1 VVGGLQPHMRGLAM
15 AHANPFG
22 VAERDV
28 VRDVLSY
35 LRLMGIPAWRQ
46 NVAKVQAPKRHY
58 MTLLEM
64 ELGGEVLPLGGEK
77 PRRIVAGYP
86 GMSDILGMLPP
97 RGRFLAVE
105 CKRPGG
111 KPTGLQWQ
119 FLRTV
124 NRMGGF
130 GFVADSLQS
139 AIVMITSVCQD
150 PDCRLDD
157 AFRIVKG

>member
-1 VVGGLQPHMRGLAM
+1 
-15 AHANPFG
+15 
-22 VAERDV
+22 
-28 VRDVLSY
+28 
-35 LRLMGIPAWRQ
+35 
-46 NVAKVQAPKRHY
+46 
-58 MTLLEM
+58 
-64 ELGGEVLPLGGEK
+64 
-77 PRRIVAGYP
+77 
-86 GMSDILGMLPP
+86 
-97 RGRFLAVE
+97 VE